1 MALPARTY
9 VVCVGIVD
17 YPGTKNDLWVSANDA
32 RIILGIFTKNE
43 KRRCSV
49 LHNRI
54 EKFD

>member
-32 RIILGIFTKNE
+32 KIILGIFAKNG
-43 KRRCSV
+43 KAAVS
-49 LHNRI
+49 
-54 EKFD
+54 FFT